1 MYASNILVTG
11 ALGFIGSNFV
21 NYFAK
26 KYPKINIII
35 LDKND
40 YCSSIDNIEKNN
52 VNVKII
58 IGNILDCKCV
68 DELLHETHIDTIIHF
83 AAQSHVDNS
92 FCNSIAFTENNILGT
107 HKLLETTRIYHEKTN
122 LIQKFIHVSTDEVY
136 GEVLDDTVRTETSIL
151 DPTNPY
157 AASKAGAEFIAKSYY
172 HSYKIPIIITR
183 ANNVYGINQYPEKV
197 IPKFIC
203 QLLNNEKITL
213 HGTGASRRNFI
224 HVDDV
229 STAYE
234 TILLHGK
241 IGEVYN
247 ISAADKH
254 EYSMMELAQMLI
266 NLSVSRETEYS
277 IHPFLHNEKK
287 LDDMITYVEDRKFND
302 IRYYTS
308 SEKLEQLG
316 WKPIKIDFKN
326 NLEELIK
333 WYADNKSRYE

>member
-1 MYASNILVTG
+1 MLITG

-26 KYPKINIII
+26 KYPETNIVI
-35 LDKND
+35 LDKCD

-52 VNVKII
+52 YNVHII
-58 IGNILDCKCV
+58 IGNILDRECV
-68 DELLHETHIDTIIHF
+68 SEILHTHNINTVIHF

-92 FCNSIAFTENNILGT
+92 FCNSITFTENNILGT
-107 HKLLETTRIYHEKTN
+107 HLLLETTRLYHEKTGR
-122 LIQKFIHVSTDEVY
+122 IQKFIHVSTDEVY
-136 GEVLDDTVRTETSIL
+136 GEVLDDSIRTETSIL

-157 AASKAGAEFIAKSYY
+157 AASKAGAEFMAKSYY
-172 HSYKIPIIITR
+172 YSYNIPIIITR

-203 QLLNNEKITL
+203 QLIDGKKITL
-213 HGTGASRRNFI
+213 HGSGTSRRNFI

-241 IGEVYN
+241 IGEIYN

-254 EYSMMELAQMLI
+254 EFSMVELAQTLI
-266 NLSVSRETEYS
+266 ELFNDKMNIEDT
-277 IHPFLHNEKK
+277 I
-287 LDDMITYVEDRKFND
+287 IYVEDRKFND
-302 IRYYTS
+302 TRYFTS
-308 SEKLEQLG
+308 SEKLEKIG
-316 WKPIKIDFKN
+316 WKPTKINFKD
-326 NLEELIK
+326 NLVELIT
-333 WYADNKSRYE
+333 WYTHNRSRYEIIARQPE